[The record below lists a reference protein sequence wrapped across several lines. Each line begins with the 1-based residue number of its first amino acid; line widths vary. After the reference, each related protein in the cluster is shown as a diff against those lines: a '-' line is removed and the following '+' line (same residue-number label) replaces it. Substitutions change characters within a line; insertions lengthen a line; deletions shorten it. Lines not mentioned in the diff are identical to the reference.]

1 MQTEDSEE
9 NYIQYN
15 PHKGIMLNKIS
26 AHEWL
31 CVALKLQSEPG
42 LNPKKDITH
51 PNKVLQFSV
60 LPHKCQESTSN

>member
-15 PHKGIMLNKIS
+15 PRKGIMLNKVS

-31 CVALKLQSEPG
+31 CVALKFHTSIQSVPG
-42 LNPKKDITH
+42 LNPKKSH
-51 PNKVLQFSV
+51 Q
-60 LPHKCQESTSN
+60 TSQ